1 MRYSTLRR
9 RRLTRYEQAMERWA
23 ASRAGGWAFVHALS
37 PVDRRLLAL
46 TRGRVSLAVGAPV
59 ALLETVGARTGRRR
73 RTPLLYRV
81 DDDRI
86 VLVASNIGSERHPAW
101 LHNARAGGDVRF
113 LSREHGW
120 RTYRPRIATGA
131 ERERLWQLA
140 VDLYAGYDAYQRRTG
155 GREIPVVV
163 LEPAADEHQRG
174 IEIPPAT

>member
-1 MRYSTLRR
+1 VRYSTLRG

-23 ASRAGGWAFVHALS
+23 ASRVGGWAFVHMITR
-37 PVDRRLLAL
+37 VDRRLLPL
-46 TRGRVSLAVGAPV
+46 TRGRVSLAVGTPV
-59 ALLETVGARTGRRR
+59 GLLETRGARSGQRR

-81 DDDRI
+81 DGDR
-86 VLVASNIGSERHPAW
+86 VVVVASNVGSERHPAW
-101 LHNARAGGDVRF
+101 LHNARAAGVVRF

-131 ERERLWQLA
+131 ERARLWALA
-140 VDLYAGYDAYQRRTG
+140 TDLYAGYGTYQGRTG

-163 LEPAADEHQRG
+163 LEPQRG